1 MKLCMIGTGY
11 VGLVSGVCFSD
22 LGNEVIC
29 VDRDIKKIE
38 NLKKGIIPIYEPGLE
53 ELVLKNYKNKR
64 LKFSTNLKKLFQNI
78 EILDW
83 GKIPNFDMIINATSV
98 GLKKEDNINLDLSSV
113 GKDKFFYDV
122 IYNPKETNF
131 LKTGKNGGNITLNG
145 KMMFVYQALSAFK
158 IWHGIEPDINEDVI
172 KLLD

>member
-1 MKLCMIGTGY
+1 MI
-11 VGLVSGVCFSD
+11 V
-22 LGNEVIC
+22 
-29 VDRDIKKIE
+29 
-38 NLKKGIIPIYEPGLE
+38 
-53 ELVLKNYKNKR
+53 
-64 LKFSTNLKKLFQNI
+64 
-78 EILDW
+78 
-83 GKIPNFDMIINATSV
+83 NATSV

-131 LKTGKNGGNITLNG
+131 LKIGKNSGNITLNG